1 MEYGTGYAYGLWTM
15 VIVNIVFFLAFA
27 FTFVKP
33 KTSFDWR
40 SFGMFSAFI
49 VALFTEMYG
58 FPLTIFLLSGWLQTK
73 YPGINFFSH
82 DSGHLLH
89 SLLGLPGNPHFDPLH
104 IASNILIVLGLLLL
118 SASWQVLYKAQRT
131 STLAK
136 TGWYARMRH
145 PQYVAFI
152 IVMFGFLLQWPTIL
166 TVPMF
171 PILVWM
177 YVKLGKAEEK
187 IALKEFGKEYEQ
199 YIRETPAFIPTA
211 ESWKKGITT

>member
-1 MEYGTGYAYGLWTM
+1 MEHGAEYAYGLWLM
-15 VIVNIVFFLAFA
+15 AAINIIFFLAFA

-58 FPLTIFLLSGWLQTK
+58 FPLTIFLLSGWLQSK
-73 YPGINFFSH
+73 YPGLDLFAH

-89 SLLGLPGNPHFDPLH
+89 TLLGLPGNPHFDPLH
-104 IASNILIVLGLLLL
+104 IASNILILAGLLLL
-118 SASWQVLYKAQRT
+118 SSSWRVLYRAQRAG
-131 STLAK
+131 TLARE
-136 TGWYARMRH
+136 GWYARVRH

-152 IVMFGFLLQWPTIL
+152 IVMFGFLLQWPTVL
-166 TVPMF
+166 TIPMF

-177 YVKLGKAEEK
+177 YVKLARAEEK
-187 IALKEFGKEYEQ
+187 KAQKEFGKEYEE
-199 YIRETPAFIPTA
+199 YMKKTPGFIPTVK
-211 ESWKKGITT
+211 SWKKGART